1 MANSLEIIADSSA
14 RFLAEPQNHLVRRGE
29 RSGRYKRKDAT
40 KKGRPAYAG
49 KRGEA
54 RDKAAGSCGRQAR
67 PQHTAIA
74 IVSLTLVQ
82 SRYTSHPRG

>member
-1 MANSLEIIADSSA
+1 MTTREIIVDSSA

-29 RSGRYKRKDAT
+29 RFGCHKRKDAA
-40 KKGRPAYAG
+40 KKGRPAHAG

-54 RDKAAGSCGRQAR
+54 RDKATGSCGGQAR
-67 PQHTAIA
+67 PQHTATA